1 MKFER
6 ELDLKFYPRDHPEK
20 DLPLPVSIPAGKT
33 FEAGDWIVCW
43 RLIIFYQGK
52 YFFEFG
58 TYKMDTTYWKW
69 SF

>member
-33 FEAGDWIVCW
+33 FEAGD
-43 RLIIFYQGK
+43 
-52 YFFEFG
+52 
-58 TYKMDTTYWKW
+58 
-69 SF
+69 